1 MVIAVGVLAALFSA
15 CAVNYFLFYDNTMAG
30 LVCSGIAVVCAIGF
44 VISRTLDKIESS
56 LNDVRRQLRP
66 RQRAG
71 RRAGRDRRNKK
82 MPD

>member
-44 VISRTLDKIESS
+44 VISRTLERFEFT
-56 LNDVRRQLRP
+56 LNDVRRQLTP

-71 RRAGRDRRNKK
+71 RRAGSDRRTKK
-82 MPD
+82 MPE